1 MAIKRF
7 CRKVRLL
14 LIESG
19 IFQQGGNVPGEFL
32 RVVSCKATVVDL
44 VWHAVS
50 TAGSADYRQAV
61 RNSFYDFY
69 LDAGAAKY
77 RTDSNLRLGVIWSD
91 IFCKRYFDHVRMVGY
106 MQIGRASCRERVCQY
121 V

>member
-61 RNSFYDFY
+61 RNRLYDFY

-77 RTDSNLRLGVIWSD
+77 RQDSNLRLGVIWSD
-91 IFCKRYFDHVRMVGY
+91 IYCKRYFYYVTRTRGVQDT
-106 MQIGRASCRERVCQY
+106 RV
-121 V
+121 

>member
-77 RTDSNLRLGVIWSD
+77 RTE
-91 IFCKRYFDHVRMVGY
+91 
-106 MQIGRASCRERVCQY
+106 IGRAHVELTSLMRISFAVFCLKKKNNMKTTR
-121 V
+121 